1 MVTLKE
7 LTWYLNKDIGVNH
20 YYFYFASFSRN
31 VTLKKKMLNVHFIK
45 CCFFLH
51 KSDDGQ
57 QQQRQEPKI
66 HPTDCKNSML
76 LKTDLYGFF
85 TSIYHLSLY
94 VNMVYNM
101 MQSRKKR

>member
-45 CCFFLH
+45 CCFF
-51 KSDDGQ
+51 S
-57 QQQRQEPKI
+57 P
-66 HPTDCKNSML
+66 
-76 LKTDLYGFF
+76 
-85 TSIYHLSLY
+85 
-94 VNMVYNM
+94 
-101 MQSRKKR
+101 